1 MESGTVGSGTIG
13 AGTVGAGTIGPGAPK
28 GPPSAVS
35 ERQASPPRLTHV
47 GALDGIRALA
57 VLAVMAFHA
66 GLSWA
71 SGGFLGVD
79 AFFVLSGYLITALLL
94 VEFSRTGTIRLPAF
108 WARRARRLLPAALLL
123 LVGVAV
129 YAKVLTPRGDLGRI
143 RGDALATLGYV
154 ANWRFIFEK
163 AGYFDTLAPTSP
175 LRHMWSLAVEEQFYL
190 LWPLI
195 ASLAFWWLRS
205 KAVLFA
211 IAITGVVA
219 SVMTTVLLYAP
230 GDGVSRVYY
239 GTDAKAHVIL
249 IGACLALLG
258 PGASWAATRRR
269 RTAALVAG
277 AAGVAFSAWAWTHMD
292 GEGSF
297 YYEGGSLLAA
307 LAVAGVIAGVVSAP
321 TAGVARVLSVRP
333 LQAIGRI
340 SYGLYLWHW
349 PTFLVVNRAHTGL
362 TGPAL
367 LAARFA
373 VTFALAFLSYRL
385 VEQPIR
391 RGRVPAVPLRVAT
404 PLAIGAVVL
413 VLVLA
418 TVRPPPSASAAI
430 VTKAFA
436 LGPEGRAHPD
446 PARVRVLMLGDS
458 VAWTLVFGLTARQAE
473 HNVYVAN
480 DVALGCGITRF
491 AAGTRVMFRGRPLQ
505 PRFCTDAPAGW
516 FQTVDEVQPDIV
528 TLLVGH
534 QDVADRTIGGRFRH
548 LGDPVFDAFTRAEL
562 DRVLAT
568 ITARGV
574 DVVVLTSPYFRG
586 EERPD
591 GDLWSE
597 DDPARVDRFNRI
609 LREAVARRP
618 GRVTLFDLNR
628 LVSPGGRY
636 VRTIDGVEV
645 RAADGIHFHPE
656 GAGWLAAPLLRHLEA
671 QGDAHRDA
679 RLSSSLTSP
688 PTPTP

>member
-1 MESGTVGSGTIG
+1 MRATADRRE
-13 AGTVGAGTIGPGAPK
+13 AP
-28 GPPSAVS
+28 A
-35 ERQASPPRLTHV
+35 PPRLVHV
-47 GALDGIRALA
+47 GALDGIRGLA

-71 SGGFLGVD
+71 GGGFLGVD

-94 VEFSRTGTIRLPAF
+94 VEYRRSRTIRLPAF
-108 WARRARRLLPAALLL
+108 WARRARRLLPATLLL

-129 YAKVLTPRGDLGRI
+129 YAEVLTPRGDLARL

-154 ANWRFIFEK
+154 ANWRFIFEG

-190 LWPLI
+190 VWPLV
-195 ASLAFWWLRS
+195 AYVTLRGLRS
-205 KAVLFA
+205 RAVLFA

-219 SVMTTVLLYAP
+219 SVAATVLLHTP
-230 GDGVSRVYY
+230 GDDVSRVYY

-269 RTAALVAG
+269 RAATLLAG
-277 AAGVAFSAWAWTHMD
+277 AAGVAFSAWAWTHVD

-297 YYEGGSLLAA
+297 YYQGGSLLAA
-307 LAVAGVIAGVVSAP
+307 LAVAGVIAAVVSTP
-321 TAGVARVLSVRP
+321 TAGVGRILAVRP

-373 VTFALAFLSYRL
+373 VTFALAFISYRL

-391 RGRVPAVPLRVAT
+391 RGRVPTVPLRVAT
-404 PLAIGAVVL
+404 PVVIGAVVL
-413 VLVLA
+413 AIVVA
-418 TVRPPPSASAAI
+418 TIPPPPAARAAAI
-430 VTKAFA
+430 VKQAFA

-473 HNVYVAN
+473 HQVYVAN
-480 DVALGCGITRF
+480 DVDLGCGITRI
-491 AAGTRVMFRGRPLQ
+491 AAGTRIMFRGQALQ

-516 FQTVDEVQPDIV
+516 LDSVDEVQPDVV

-534 QDVADRTIGGRFRH
+534 QDVADRMLAGRFRH
-548 LGDPVFDAFTRAEL
+548 LGDPVFDAFIRAEL
-562 DRVLAT
+562 DRVLAM
-568 ITARGV
+568 ITDRGV
-574 DVVVLTSPYFRG
+574 DVVLLTSPYFRG

-591 GDLWSE
+591 GDLWPE
-597 DDPARVDRFNRI
+597 DDPERVDRFNRI
-609 LREAVARRP
+609 LREAAARRP
-618 GRVTLFDLNR
+618 GRVSLFDLNR

-636 VRTIDGVEV
+636 VRTLDGVEV
-645 RAADGIHFHPE
+645 RAADGIHFHAE
-656 GAGWLAAPLLRHLEA
+656 GAAWLAGPLLRRLEA
-671 QGDAHRDA
+671 QGDRHRDA
-679 RLSSSLTSP
+679 RLSAP
-688 PTPTP
+688 PTPGP